1 MSEYESKRIA
11 QIYRRIDAGNNAYLM
26 EQVIGVLRVSAW
38 FEFLRANLP
47 GGAPLTPY
55 AVGRLLQPETY
66 VKEGAHHQN
75 LWAKYA
81 QGQHVPSALTLSK
94 IEVHVPGSAAVLN
107 SRLWWMLDC
116 KRPRHMDVAM
126 LDSLSYPIRDCMFVL
141 EHGRVVI
148 ARSWDDSLD
157 RLCER
162 ASGLEALVAAV
173 WVLREALHAGDEDNY
188 LSIGEY
194 LHSILLMVLAS
205 KELHCIRYTL
215 MAFFFEFVFP
225 LCSGRD
231 LTLNPDPQQLLESA
245 EAFDEVRWLYEDSGT
260 VEPVHHGDSSS
271 CYALF
276 EGSLGWDMRLGLGP
290 HYGVR
295 EGATNPEAHLHA
307 RRCRIYRT
315 CALAVL
321 GQGPAVS
328 VPPRAVRL
336 RVCGGEA
343 SAAFRSRRLRD
354 VAVS

>member
-47 GGAPLTPY
+47 GDAPLTPY

-81 QGQHVPSALTLSK
+81 QGQHVPSAHTLSK
-94 IEVHVPGSAAVLN
+94 VEVHVPGSAAVLN
-107 SRLWWMLDC
+107 SRFWWMLDC
-116 KRPRHMDVAM
+116 KRPRDMDVAM
-126 LDSLSYPIRDCMFVL
+126 LDSLSVPIRDCLFVL
-141 EHGRVVI
+141 EHGRIVMT
-148 ARSWDDSLD
+148 RSWDDSLD

-173 WVLREALHAGDEDNY
+173 WVLREALHAGKEDIY
-188 LSIGEY
+188 LDIGEY

-205 KELHCIRYTL
+205 KELHWIRYTM

-225 LCSGRD
+225 LCSSRD
-231 LTLNPDPQQLLESA
+231 LMLDPDPQQLLESA
-245 EAFDEVRWLYEDSGT
+245 EAFDEVRWVYEGNGT
-260 VEPVHHGDSSS
+260 IKPNYQGDTSSW
-271 CYALF
+271 YRLF
-276 EGSLGWDMRLGLGP
+276 EGRLGWDMRLALGP
-290 HYGVR
+290 NYGVR
-295 EGATNPEAHLHA
+295 EGASNPEAHLHA

-321 GQGPAVS
+321 GQGPAVG
-328 VPPRAVRL
+328 VPPKAVRL

-354 VAVS
+354 MADS